1 MSSLI
6 GALRV
11 TLGADTADFQRGM
24 SKAELAGQRA
34 GQRIRQSLDSA
45 RSALTSFAAGVGA
58 AALVSVAQRSLEYAS
73 SLGEVA
79 QQLGVTTKELQ
90 EYRYVASQVG
100 VEQDVM
106 DKSLAKLTRT
116 IGQAATGGKAQQKVF
131 DALGISVRDVNGQ
144 VRTAGDVLPE
154 IADALA
160 KISDPA
166 RRAAVETQLFG
177 RAGQQLDTML
187 AGGSKAMNE
196 LRAAAH
202 DLGIVLSED
211 QIQRADETA
220 DKLSEVKQVLEAKIA
235 GTVAD
240 NAQSI
245 VGLADSLGQL
255 AGAVV
260 KFLGSDPARAAALIG
275 ALAGGSIGGARG
287 ALIGGLGGYIA
298 GGVAGRADVNAVLED
313 RRRQRGVASRYL
325 AGRGDLSPAARA
337 RAESQ
342 AYALIDK
349 RLGVTDES
357 IGPFGMRRVTVAP
370 RPAAAPPSTPTA
382 TTPVDIDLGGGG
394 GGGGGNRT
402 PRDTSA
408 RDRQNAIR
416 DQYRNEDDL
425 RDLQID
431 ELRARADLTS
441 DIKERA
447 ALAQQQ
453 LELEQDGERAQ
464 IQQQVDLNEI
474 SEAEAAKRLASL
486 KIVHSLQQE
495 AVERDEQAALLQE
508 QYQLADSLNQMTD
521 DRLEVE
527 RTLARTARDR
537 REVEMRI
544 LDHAIAEERR
554 RAQQVLDD
562 PNARLADRMGAE
574 RALITIDRTEA
585 GRREQVRRST
595 MSPLE
600 SYLDSL
606 PRTANDANEALENVA
621 AGGIQSIVD
630 GLTDAAMGAENLG
643 EVFSN
648 IARQII
654 ADLIRIQ
661 IQKAIVGAIGNVLGF
676 GVGPTIGGQTG
687 AQFSAGLGAT
697 LNQAAAS
704 VRIPGLASGGMFPVG
719 GRPGVDTN
727 LLSIN
732 GQPRAR
738 VSANEHIAVLPNNG
752 GGGRSSST
760 VTIVPTPYFD
770 AVVDGRAA
778 AVSRPMAAAAG
789 MAGGALGEQRMMSRS
804 RRRIP

>member
-1 MSSLI
+1 MASLI

-11 TLGADTADFQRGM
+11 TLGADTADFERGM
-24 SKAELAGQRA
+24 SKAELAGKRA
-34 GQRIRQSLDSA
+34 GQRIRQSLDGVKT
-45 RSALTSFAAGVGA
+45 ALTGFAVGVGA
-58 AALVSVAQRSLEYAS
+58 AALVAVAQRSLEYAS

-144 VRTAGDVLPE
+144 VRTAGDVMPQ

-160 KISDPA
+160 KIPDPA

-196 LRAAAH
+196 LREAAH
-202 DLGIVLSED
+202 SLGLVLSDD
-211 QIQRADETA
+211 QIQRADDTA
-220 DKLSEVKQVLEAKIA
+220 DKLAEVKQVLEAKIA

-245 VGLADSLGQL
+245 VSLASAL
-255 AGAVV
+255 ANLTGSMVQ
-260 KFLGSDPARAAALIG
+260 FLGSNPEKVLTILG
-275 ALAGGSIGGARG
+275 ALAGFRAG
-287 ALIGGLGGYIA
+287 GGLGA
-298 GGVAGRADVNAVLED
+298 VAGAAAGFYAGRQMQHANDDANGDLGF
-313 RRRQRGVASRYL
+313 RRTKLGDAQTRMNQLFALNGRGVGNPRSGPYRSAVAELKKQTELTR
-325 AGRGDLSPAARA
+325 AATAAARLP
-337 RAESQ
+337 Q
-342 AYALIDK
+342 A
-349 RLGVTDES
+349 LG
-357 IGPFGMRRVTVAP
+357 GA
-370 RPAAAPPSTPTA
+370 
-382 TTPVDIDLGGGG
+382 PVDIDLSGGGG
-394 GGGGGNRT
+394 SGGGKRT

-416 DQYRNEDDL
+416 DQYRNEDAL
-425 RDLQID
+425 RDLQVD
-431 ELRARADLTS
+431 ELRAREDLTY
-441 DIKERA
+441 DIKERGV
-447 ALAQQQ
+447 LAQRQ

-464 IQQQVDLNEI
+464 VQQQVAIGDI
-474 SEAEAAKRLASL
+474 TEAEGAKRLAAL
-486 KIVHSLQQE
+486 KTVHSLQQE
-495 AVERDEQAALLQE
+495 ALVRDEQYQLLQE
-508 QYQLADSLNQMTD
+508 QWRLADSIGQQTEE
-521 DRLEVE
+521 RLQLESAL
-527 RTLARTARDR
+527 TRTARER

-562 PNARLADRMGAE
+562 PKSTPEAISAAN
-574 RALITIDRTEA
+574 RALLQSERTE
-585 GRREQVRRST
+585 GSRRELVRQQT

-606 PRTANDANEALENVA
+606 PRTANEANEALENVA

-630 GLTDAAMGAENLG
+630 GLSDAAMGAENLG
-643 EVFSN
+643 DVFSN

-661 IQKAIVGAIGNVLGF
+661 IQKAIVGALGNVLGL
-676 GVGPTIGGQTG
+676 GGGPMIGGQTG
-687 AQFSAGLGAT
+687 AQFSAGLGSTLSQAT
-697 LNQAAAS
+697 SS

-719 GRPGVDTN
+719 GRPGIDTN

-738 VSANEHIAVLPNNG
+738 VSASEHIAVLPNNG